1 MKGPGFTQG
10 VRSSSLSIIENTP
23 GPGTYQDAQI
33 YKHKA
38 KKRGAAV
45 IGTASR
51 LVGG

>member
-1 MKGPGFTQG
+1 MLEK
-10 VRSSSLSIIENTP
+10 TP
-23 GPGTYQDAQI
+23 GPGAYKDPLI